1 MPYKKM
7 SRRPRRKI
15 ARRRV
20 RKARVSK
27 TVKRYV
33 KRAISA
39 QAENKYT
46 IARYTNQPIVTAV
59 GTTMTNITLLNPLQA
74 GSSRH
79 NRVGN
84 SVRLKRGYVKGFVNL
99 LPQGVNNPEGTC
111 IGVKIFLLASAQY
124 NEIGLL
130 SGSSMASGFYKSD
143 TAPSGPTG
151 GLLDLVLPIE
161 TENFRCYATKT
172 IYLGTT
178 GATNT
183 FPSTS
188 VTAYDN
194 SRFSV
199 PFSFSFSKWYKLL
212 KFNDTASSS
221 ICTNRNCWLAF
232 QAVNMSGTTT
242 AVQAAEFHAMVVNE
256 FEDL

>member
-33 KRAISA
+33 KRAISS

-59 GTTMTNITLLNPLQA
+59 NTTMTNITLLNPLQA

-79 NRVGN
+79 SRVGN

-111 IGVKIFLLASAQY
+111 IGVKIWMLASSQY

-130 SGSSMASGFYKSD
+130 SGSSMASAFYRSD
-143 TAPSGPTG
+143 TTPSGPQG
-151 GLLDLVLPIE
+151 NILDLVLPVE
-161 TENFRCYATKT
+161 TENFKVYGSKT

-178 GATNT
+178 GATST

-199 PFSFSFSKWYKLL
+199 PFSFSFSKYYKLL
-212 KFNDTASSS
+212 KFNDTSSSS
-221 ICTNRNCWLAF
+221 IPTNRNCWLCF
-232 QAVNMSGTTT
+232 QAINMSGTAT
-242 AVQAAEFHAMVVNE
+242 AVQPAEFHAVVVNE